1 MLESAPAYIFYPVT
15 ALWSLVYGAL
25 AGAFF
30 KLLAVYENWLAM
42 NRYHVILWKKY
53 PQRSYLKYIS
63 GIWATQIKDKPVE
76 LAEYTRHQI
85 EKSRPTEP
93 FPVFRILINTLFM
106 LIITPFIICTGLY
119 KGPVYVFRRALTR
132 RRQFL
137 TPATPVTTVTKDR

>member
-30 KLLAVYENWLAM
+30 KLLAVYESWLAM
-42 NRYHVILWKKY
+42 NRYHLILWKKY

-63 GIWATQIKDKPVE
+63 GIWATQIKDRPVE

-106 LIITPFIICTGLY
+106 LIITPFMICTGLY
-119 KGPVYVFRRALTR
+119 KGPMYVFRRALTR
-132 RRQFL
+132 RRQLL
-137 TPATPVTTVTKDR
+137 TTGR